1 MAYET
6 LKQKFYRD
14 EFLKTTENDNSDKK
28 FDNKKYYEN
37 LKHDCNKDKI
47 GDIILLLSK
56 TINIIDFH
64 LLEALLIVIKI
75 KKKI

>member
-37 LKHDCNKDKI
+37 LKHDCNKDKV
-47 GDIILLLSK
+47 
-56 TINIIDFH
+56 
-64 LLEALLIVIKI
+64 LIK
-75 KKKI
+75 

>member
-1 MAYET
+1 MAYGT

-37 LKHDCNKDKI
+37 LKYDCNKDKV

-64 LLEALLIVIKI
+64 LLEAF
-75 KKKI
+75 

>member
-28 FDNKKYYEN
+28 FDNKKYYQN
-37 LKHDCNKDKI
+37 LKNDCNKDKV
-47 GDIILLLSK
+47 GDILLLLSK